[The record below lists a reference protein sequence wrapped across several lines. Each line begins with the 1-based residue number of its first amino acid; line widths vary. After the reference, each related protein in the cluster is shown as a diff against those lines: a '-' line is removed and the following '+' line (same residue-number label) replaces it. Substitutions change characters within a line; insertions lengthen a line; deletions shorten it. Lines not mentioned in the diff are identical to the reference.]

1 MVKAK
6 LGDLDVIIYEF
17 YLNDAGVLHCK
28 VKVPCFENKINVLAE
43 MIEVV

>member
-6 LGDLDVIIYEF
+6 LGDLEVIIYGF

-28 VKVPCFENKINVLAE
+28 VKVPCFENKIDVLAE